1 MHGPFE
7 TPTGD
12 RYGQLEKNLDTVG
25 LEKIKGL
32 FISQQGLKSVKLR
45 VGDLSFQ
52 VSDLLGCLHSV

>member
-1 MHGPFE
+1 MQGPFE

-25 LEKIKGL
+25 LEKIKRL
-32 FISQQGLKSVKLR
+32 FIPQQGLESVKLR